1 MKARYDT
8 IYRDI
13 LENIENGSFPYQSL
27 LPSENTLTQA
37 FGCSHNTIRR
47 AIALLKEQGYVQPIH
62 GKGVRVIWRPRERAT
77 FEVGG
82 IESFRETVERN
93 RLEAKTRVTDFR
105 RCRADEALAAATGHP
120 VGSELITIERVRIL
134 NDRPL
139 ILDRSYF
146 LADAVPG
153 ISAAVAER
161 SIYDYLEGEL
171 GIVIETSKRTI
182 TVERATAHDAE
193 LLDIEGFDYLAVMRS
208 QTFDSQGLMFEYTES
223 RHRPDTFCFHDTA
236 TRRRV

>member
-8 IYRDI
+8 IYRDM
-13 LENIENGSFPYQSL
+13 LDSIEDGSYPYQSL
-27 LPSENTLTQA
+27 LPSESALTQA

-47 AIALLKEQGYVQPIH
+47 AIALLKERGYVQPIH

-93 RLEAKTRVTDFR
+93 HLEARTEVTDFAEVT
-105 RCRADEALAAATGHP
+105 ADEALSELTGHP
-120 VGSELITIERVRIL
+120 LGARLITVERVRVL
-134 NDRPL
+134 NGRAL

-153 ISAAVAER
+153 LTAEVAGR

-171 GIVIETSKRTI
+171 GKVIETSKRTI

-193 LLDIEGFDYLAVMRS
+193 LLDIEGVDYLAVMRS
-208 QTFDSQGLMFEYTES
+208 QTFDSQGTMFEYTES

-236 TRRRV
+236 TRSRL